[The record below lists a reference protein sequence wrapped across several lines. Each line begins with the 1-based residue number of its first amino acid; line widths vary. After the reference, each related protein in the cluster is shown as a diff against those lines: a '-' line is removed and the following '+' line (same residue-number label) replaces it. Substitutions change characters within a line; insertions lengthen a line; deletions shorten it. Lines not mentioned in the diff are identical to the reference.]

1 MGITTVP
8 PLGRTAANP
17 PGTTKAYSTSTPLG
31 LWTPWNRFRCAV
43 ALVVEGLISLKLV
56 LGVGGAMPTLKDI
69 SGYSCRLIGF
79 DSNVMEV
86 VLKP

>member
-1 MGITTVP
+1 MDPMEP
-8 PLGRTAANP
+8 PQMCRG
-17 PGTTKAYSTSTPLG
+17 
-31 LWTPWNRFRCAV
+31 
-43 ALVVEGLISLKLV
+43 LVVEGLISLKLV

>member
-1 MGITTVP
+1 MDP
-8 PLGRTAANP
+8 MEPLQMCRG
-17 PGTTKAYSTSTPLG
+17 
-31 LWTPWNRFRCAV
+31 
-43 ALVVEGLISLKLV
+43 LVVEGLISLKLV

-69 SGYSCRLIGF
+69 SGYSCRFIGF